1 MTAVSVMLV
10 DDDPFIRD
18 VVSAALS
25 AKPGVHVRSFA
36 TSAEALAA
44 ARVTAPDIVVL
55 DFTLPGTDGIE
66 VLRDLRRVLTPFP
79 PIVFLTARE
88 DADVVARLRAEGA
101 AGVLAKPFD
110 PTKVADEI
118 LRLGARERGAPAREG
133 ALSSGGRPS
142 PPRDARLDAVAA
154 SFRASLPQ
162 TMAEVDKEWGVLRRE
177 WQRAVAESL
186 LMRVHK
192 LAGAAG
198 LFKLNDFGNAARAV
212 EVAVQMQLDGEGRGE
227 AISVAGIEPAV
238 AKLWDAAIAATGHDG
253 L

>member
-1 MTAVSVMLV
+1 MNTVSVILV

-18 VVSAALS
+18 VVSAALT
-25 AKPGVHVRSFA
+25 AKPGVHVQCFA
-36 TSAEALAA
+36 TSADALAA

-118 LRLGARERGAPAREG
+118 LRLGARERGTPARDG
-133 ALSSGGRPS
+133 
-142 PPRDARLDAVAA
+142 RLDAVAA

-162 TMAEVDKEWGVLRRE
+162 TMGEIDKEWGVLRRE

-186 LMRVHK
+186 VMRVHK

-198 LFKLNDFGNAARAV
+198 LFKLHDFGQAARAV
-212 EVAVQMQLDGEGRGE
+212 EVVVQAQLE
-227 AISVAGIEPAV
+227 AETRAEPVSLDLLEPAV
-238 AKLWDAAIAATGHDG
+238 ARLWDAAIAAMGPAS
-253 L
+253 